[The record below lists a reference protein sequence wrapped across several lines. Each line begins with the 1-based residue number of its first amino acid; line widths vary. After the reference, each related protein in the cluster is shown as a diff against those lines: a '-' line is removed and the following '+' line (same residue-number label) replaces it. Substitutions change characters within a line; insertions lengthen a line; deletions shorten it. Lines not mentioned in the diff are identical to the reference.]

1 MGLSGNS
8 PGCTGNMPKWE
19 HAEVG
24 PCRSGNRP
32 RWERAPNA
40 SKRKLPERNRLE
52 RQRSRGELGKGEASR
67 GGTVQRVPNALQVRE
82 APSAEASEKDA
93 NFRKGRKRPNHGP
106 WRSRGTEKGPVGAR
120 ARRRMCGARQRVRGA
135 RRPRRR
141 RLRPT
146 ASARG
151 TARGRTERR
160 TVSASEYS
168 ILP

>member
-19 HAEVG
+19 HAKVG
-24 PCRSGNRP
+24 IDRGGNGP
-32 RWERAPNA
+32 QTSA
-40 SKRKLPERNRLE
+40 SANFRERNRLE

-67 GGTVQRVPNALQVRE
+67 GGTVQRVPNALHVRE